1 MNRIL
6 LIALLLSGCA
16 APGAELVLYDYGDT
30 LECPKDLLERIDKK
44 LEELCPKQTTNPQL
58 PQ

>member
-1 MNRIL
+1 MTRAL
-6 LIALLLSGCA
+6 LALLLLTGCA

-30 LECPKDLLERIDKK
+30 LECPKDLLDRIDKK
-44 LEELCPKQTTNPQL
+44 LEELCPKQSNPQL